1 MIKTLLIANRGEIAV
16 RIIRTCQR
24 LGIRTVAV
32 YSEADRNAL
41 FVEMADRACLI
52 GSSEASASYLRAD
65 KIIAVAQK
73 MQADAIH
80 PGYGF
85 LAESEELIALCEDT
99 GITFV
104 GPSRQAIIKMGS
116 KIEAKFIAEEAGVP
130 TIPGYHG
137 KDQDP
142 LVLKTAAEKT
152 GFPLLIKASAGGG
165 GKGMR
170 RVDQLEEFDEAL
182 LLARQEAANSFGDD
196 KVLLEKLIIQPRHIE
211 VQLAADKHGNVIHLF
226 ERECSIQRNHQKIIE
241 EAPAAFLSEAQRD
254 AIYGYA
260 LTLGKAINYDS
271 LGTIECILD
280 HQSGEIYFLEM
291 NTRLQVEHPVTEKI
305 TGLDL
310 VELQL
315 RIAAGEPL
323 PLTQNDVKQ
332 SGWAIEARLN
342 AEDPSQE
349 YMPEIGEILAYQEPM
364 ADGIRVDSGVQKGSS
379 ISPFY
384 DPMVAKVIAYGNDRA
399 MAQQRLSSAL
409 EAFTIVGLGTNR
421 SFLRDVVEH
430 EQFLLQP
437 LTTNYLDQVF
447 PNGWQKPDT
456 NLEMAALAAAVSCV
470 LKLELAS
477 GSDQHI
483 SPWSSIGAWR
493 IGHLSGAKGVTTL
506 LFIDDT
512 EEVHKVCLSGFAG
525 SYSWIKG
532 EEVIPL
538 TAALTSQGALFI
550 EIEAHHRQYQ
560 MTTSKDRHMI
570 SSEGD
575 SWLLRQISHEQM
587 VAREQAESSVG
598 GTDIVAV
605 MPGLITAVEKSVG
618 DSVEAGEK
626 VILMEAMKLLH
637 TLSAPTSGIIKGI
650 YCEVGENVD
659 ANTLLVEIEVEE

>member
-73 MQADAIH
+73 MQVDAIH

-85 LAESEELIALCEDT
+85 LAESEELIALCEET

-104 GPSRQAIIKMGS
+104 GPSRQAIVKMGS
-116 KIEAKFIAEEAGVP
+116 KIEAKIIAEAANVP

-137 KDQDP
+137 NNQDP
-142 LVLKTAAEKT
+142 AVLKSAAEKT

-170 RVDQLEEFDEAL
+170 RVDQLDEFDEAL
-182 LLARQEAANSFGDD
+182 SLAKQEAANSFGDD
-196 KVLLEKLIIQPRHIE
+196 KVLLEKLIVQPRHIE

-241 EAPAAFLSEAQRD
+241 EAPAAFLSDAQKD

-260 LTLGKAINYDS
+260 LKLGKAINYDS

-323 PLTQNDVKQ
+323 PLAQSDVKQ

-342 AEDPSQE
+342 AEDPSQG
-349 YMPEIGEILAYQEPM
+349 YMPEIGEILAYREPV
-364 ADGIRVDSGVQKGSS
+364 AEGVRVDSGVQEGSS

-384 DPMVAKVIAYGNDRA
+384 DPMVVKVIAYGSDRL
-399 MAQQRLSSAL
+399 MARQRLSSAL
-409 EAFTIVGLGTNR
+409 EALTIVGVGTNR
-421 SFLRDVVEH
+421 AFLRDILGH
-430 EQFLLQP
+430 EQFLSQP
-437 LTTNYLDQVF
+437 LTTNYLEQVF
-447 PNGWQKPDT
+447 PSGWQKPDT
-456 NLEMAALAAAVSCV
+456 NIEMAALAAAVSHV
-470 LKLELAS
+470 LKIESTTA
-477 GSDQHI
+477 GQHA

-493 IGHLSGAKGVTTL
+493 IGHLSGAAGVTTL
-506 LFIDDT
+506 LFVDEA
-512 EEVHKVCLSGFAG
+512 EETHTICLSGYAG
-525 SYSWIKG
+525 SYCWIKG
-532 EEVIPL
+532 EQTIPF

-550 EIEAHHRQYQ
+550 ELEAYNQRYQ
-560 MTTSKDRHMI
+560 ITTSNGRHMI
-570 SSEGD
+570 ASEGD
-575 SWLLRQISHEQM
+575 NWLLKQISHEQM

-598 GTDIVAV
+598 GTDIIAV
-605 MPGLITAVEKSVG
+605 MPGAITSVEKSVG
-618 DSVEAGEK
+618 DSVDGGEK

-637 TLSAPTSGIIKGI
+637 TLCAPTSGTIKGI
-650 YCEVGENVD
+650 YCEAGENVD
-659 ANTLLVEIEVEE
+659 AGMLLVEIEPEE